1 MNEFIFEQCDVSA
14 DLDDCSKN
22 FNRLQTR
29 NEFVFDLQRF
39 PDENPL
45 IDDEPEEISYIIS
58 GGDVTISAGGAYTIE
73 SGFAGE
79 IYVMTGDAVT
89 LDGSGASS
97 LTSAQ
102 IYTGTNAADLTIN
115 SVSISNPNASPIKF
129 GSGGGTLTL
138 VGENVFSTENFYAAA
153 VNVGSG
159 NVTIDGSGT
168 LTATAIGYGAA
179 VGSDYGSTST
189 PNLTVANGTFNLS
202 SNYGAG
208 LGSGFASQFGTIS
221 VTGGTINASATL
233 GAGIGTGAGTSE
245 NAGSVAITGGGITAT
260 SRDGAGIGSGFEGAI
275 ENITIEGIANVDA
288 NSSGYGAGIGSGST
302 GGNESSVGNITIGGN
317 ASVVATSAQY
327 GAGIGTGYARYNGMN
342 MAGTISIGGDANVT
356 ATSLLNGLGIGAGY
370 SDNVALNVVGT
381 ISLAGDASTAAK
393 SAVVIENSDTTRTVT
408 INGTELSGRQL
419 TFIDGV
425 QSNPISN
432 NNSTNINVNESIAGA
447 TNVGKVDGSDD
458 YIYLGGIGV
467 ISDYAGVSISS
478 AADSVDSSETSE
490 DTTTVT
496 DETTGAKIRYAT
508 DYSGFGFDGYTL
520 AISSSTGGL
529 YVQNCK
535 DKILAIADTSGNATT
550 YVYSPTEAEVIYG
563 NTLTKTE
570 IIAGSDK
577 GADVIFAGDGGSTVW
592 GGTDTANDSLIGGKG
607 HDEFLYVDGTGAD
620 VVTNY
625 GGEDLIKIN
634 GTINGVNMFGDF
646 ALTLSN
652 GSLTVANS
660 QDRLITVADMNGG
673 LLGYGYY
680 SSTADTLDGSA
691 YAGTQVLVGGAF
703 GDNLIIAGN
712 GGSSLW
718 GNFGGVNTL
727 IGGAGHDEFFYTPG
741 SGIVFVQN
749 ANAFDTV
756 NLVEVERNQI
766 AGIAVTATDTTISF
780 TDGGALN
787 VQGVGLTYKLDG
799 KNYVAD
805 STTQNLVAV

>member
-1 MNEFIFEQCDVSA
+1 MNEFI
-14 DLDDCSKN
+14 
-22 FNRLQTR
+22 
-29 NEFVFDLQRF
+29 FDLQRF
-39 PDENPL
+39 PDDNPL
-45 IDDEPEEISYIIS
+45 IDDEPEEISRTIS

-73 SGFAGE
+73 SGYGGSV
-79 IYVMTGDAVT
+79 YVMTGDAVT

-102 IYTGTNAADLTIN
+102 IFTGTNAADLTIN
-115 SVSISNPNASPIKF
+115 SVSISNPNVSPIKF
-129 GSGGGTLTL
+129 GSGGGILTL
-138 VGENVFSTENFYAAA
+138 VGENVLSTENFYAAA
-153 VNVGSG
+153 LNTGSG
-159 NVTIDGSGT
+159 DVTINGSGT
-168 LTATAIGYGAA
+168 LMATATGYGAA
-179 VGSDYGSTST
+179 VGSDYGETST
-189 PNLTVANGTFNLS
+189 PNLTVANGTITLS

-208 LGSGFASQFGTIS
+208 LGSGFASTFGTIS
-221 VTGGTINASATL
+221 VTGGTINATSTR
-233 GAGIGTGAGTSE
+233 GAGVGTGAGTSE
-245 NAGSVAITGGGITAT
+245 NAGSVAITGGVVTAT
-260 SRDGAGIGSGFEGAI
+260 SRDGAGIGSGFEGTVDDI
-275 ENITIEGIANVDA
+275 KIEGNSIVNAS
-288 NSSGYGAGIGSGST
+288 SSGYGAGIGSGST
-302 GGNESSVGNITIGGN
+302 GGNSSSVGNISIGGN
-317 ASVVATSAQY
+317 ANIVATSAQY

-342 MAGTISIGGDANVT
+342 SAGTISIGSDANVT

-370 SDNVALNVVGT
+370 SDNVGLNVVGT
-381 ISLAGDASTAAK
+381 ISLSGDTSTAAK

-425 QSNPISN
+425 QSNPVTN
-432 NNSTNINVNESIAGA
+432 TTDNSTTINVNESIAGA

-467 ISDYAGVSISS
+467 ISDYAGVTINS
-478 AADSVDSSETSE
+478 ATDSVSASDE
-490 DTTTVT
+490 TTTVT

-508 DYSGFGFDGYTL
+508 DYGGFGFDGYTL
-520 AISSSTGGL
+520 AINSSTGAL

-550 YVYSPTEAEVIYG
+550 YVYSPTEAQAIYG
-563 NTLTKTE
+563 TELTRSE

-577 GADVIFAGDGGSTVW
+577 GADIIFAGNGGSTLW
-592 GGTDTANDSLIGGKG
+592 GGADIANDSLIGGAG

-625 GGEDLIKIN
+625 GGEDLIKVN

-646 ALTLSN
+646 ALSLSN

-660 QDRLITVADMNGG
+660 QDKLITVADVNGG

-680 SSTADTLDGSA
+680 SSTAGIMDGSA
-691 YAGTQVLVGGAF
+691 YAGTEVIVGGAF

-718 GNFGGVNTL
+718 GNFGGVDTL
-727 IGGAGHDEFFYTPG
+727 VGGAGHDEFFYTPG

-756 NLVEVERNQI
+756 NLVEVTADKI
-766 AGIAVTATDTTISF
+766 AGFDINTATGTTISF
-780 TDGGALN
+780 TDGGAIN
-787 VQGVGLTYKLDG
+787 VQGSGVIYNLEGQ
-799 KNYVAD
+799 NYIAD
-805 STTQNLVAV
+805 TTTKSFVAV